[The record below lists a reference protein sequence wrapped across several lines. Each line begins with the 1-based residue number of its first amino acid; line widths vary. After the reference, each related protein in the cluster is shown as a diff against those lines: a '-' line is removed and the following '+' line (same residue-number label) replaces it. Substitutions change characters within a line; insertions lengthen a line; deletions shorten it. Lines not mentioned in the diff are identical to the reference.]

1 MALIKTIK
9 YGSGE
14 IRIHDD
20 YSKEKTPEETQHIVD
35 EVSRLVLDFYRREAA
50 G

>member
-9 YGSGE
+9 YGAGE

-20 YSKEKTPEETQHIVD
+20 YSKDKTPEETQHIVD